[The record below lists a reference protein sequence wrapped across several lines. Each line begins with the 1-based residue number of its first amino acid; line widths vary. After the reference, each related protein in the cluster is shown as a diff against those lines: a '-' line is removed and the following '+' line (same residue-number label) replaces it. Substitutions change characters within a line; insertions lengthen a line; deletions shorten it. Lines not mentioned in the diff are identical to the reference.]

1 MSVLRQVV
9 INRLEGR
16 FGVPQDVLH
25 EVKSFCF
32 YDAAT
37 GAARALHREKV
48 ACVVDCFNNAFISR
62 ARLGM
67 RCPNREIPD
76 ADTCEHWAICLDP
89 VDSDINKEVQFQATS
104 CGICGN
110 YKHSPT
116 WFEVVQQEQDLDQ
129 DLHDIVGFELFM
141 DIIRMHAREIMPQRL
156 QCYC

>member
-1 MSVLRQVV
+1 MSVSRQVV
-9 INRLEGR
+9 INQLEGR
-16 FGVPQDVLH
+16 FGIPQDVLH

-37 GAARALHREKV
+37 AAARALHREKV
-48 ACVVDCFNNAFISR
+48 ACIVDCFNNACLSR
-62 ARLGM
+62 ARIGE
-67 RCPNREIPD
+67 RNSNREIPH

-116 WFEVVQQEQDLDQ
+116 WLNVARRDEALDQ
-129 DLHDIVGFELFM
+129 DVLDVVDFEIFM
-141 DIIRMHAREIMPQRL
+141 NIIFTHASEIMPQRL